1 MNRTTFHNTFIRVNR
16 QYEAKYQPK
25 VEAVLIH
32 EGLLVTIRQHGIR
45 AGEVYLGNVLNNPK
59 LQLIIRQLYVD
70 VGLKHAQ
77 MNYKRMRDEV
87 RLKGSGPFNY
97 ERPTVHSTLIQQSK
111 IIEKELIIEMQVK
124 ASFGFNPTWT
134 KFIVDYLNRFL
145 IEKITFEVSRTTRDE
160 LLKVLQQAITE
171 GWSIDE
177 TVKRIENLPFT
188 KIQAARIVRT
198 EVNRAANVGAKAQS
212 STFAFEQNK
221 EWISAEDNRV
231 RGLKPSDHANHVS
244 LDGTTIN
251 EGDVFVDIR
260 NGDRLEFP
268 GDPRASA
275 ASTINCRCSVA
286 YVAKRDANGRLI
298 PKRQTTTVIFP
309 NQQRQRQT
317 VLI

>member
-1 MNRTTFHNTFIRVNR
+1 MQEILFI
-16 QYEAKYQPK
+16 
-25 VEAVLIH
+25 I
-32 EGLLVTIRQHGIR
+32 
-45 AGEVYLGNVLNNPK
+45 
-59 LQLIIRQLYVD
+59 D
-70 VGLKHAQ
+70 
-77 MNYKRMRDEV
+77 
-87 RLKGSGPFNY
+87 
-97 ERPTVHSTLIQQSK
+97 
-111 IIEKELIIEMQVK
+111 MQVK

-160 LLKVLQQAITE
+160 LLKVLNQAITE

-177 TVKRIENLPFT
+177 TVKRIESLPFT
-188 KIQAARIVRT
+188 KMQAARIVRT

-231 RGLKPSDHANHVS
+231 RGLRPSDHANHVV
-244 LDGTTIN
+244 LDGVTIN

-286 YVAKRDANGRLI
+286 YVAKRNAEGRLI

-309 NQQRQRQT
+309 NQRVNRQIVT
-317 VLI
+317 I

>member
-1 MNRTTFHNTFIRVNR
+1 MNRQAFHNTFITVNR
-16 QYEAKYQPK
+16 RYEKKYHPK
-25 VEAVLIH
+25 VEDVLIPS
-32 EGLLVTIRQHGIR
+32 GLVPTIKQHGIR
-45 AGEVYLGNVLNNPK
+45 AGEVYLSHVLNNPK

-77 MNYKRMRDEV
+77 MNYVRMRDEL
-87 RLKGSGPFNY
+87 RGSRSKGY
-97 ERPTVHSTLIQQSK
+97 YIDVVTKH
-111 IIEKELIIEMQVK
+111 IIIDMQVK

-160 LLKVLQQAITE
+160 LLKVLNQAVTE

-177 TVKRIENLPFT
+177 TVKRIESLPFT
-188 KIQAARIVRT
+188 KMQAARIVRT

-231 RGLKPSDHANHVS
+231 RGLKPSDHANHVV
-244 LDGTTIN
+244 LDGVTIN

-260 NGDRLEFP
+260 NGDRLELP

-286 YVAKRDANGRLI
+286 YVAKRNAEGRLI

-309 NQQRQRQT
+309 NQRVNRQT
-317 VLI
+317 ITV

>member
-1 MNRTTFHNTFIRVNR
+1 
-16 QYEAKYQPK
+16 
-25 VEAVLIH
+25 
-32 EGLLVTIRQHGIR
+32 
-45 AGEVYLGNVLNNPK
+45 
-59 LQLIIRQLYVD
+59 
-70 VGLKHAQ
+70 
-77 MNYKRMRDEV
+77 
-87 RLKGSGPFNY
+87 
-97 ERPTVHSTLIQQSK
+97 
-111 IIEKELIIEMQVK
+111 MQVK

-160 LLKVLQQAITE
+160 LLKVLNQAITE
-171 GWSIDE
+171 GWSVDE
-177 TVKRIENLPFT
+177 TVKRIESLPFT
-188 KIQAARIVRT
+188 AMQAARIVRT

-231 RGLKPSDHANHVS
+231 RGLRPSDHANHVL
-244 LDGTTIN
+244 LDGVTIN
-251 EGDVFVDIR
+251 EGDVFIDIR

-286 YVAKRDANGRLI
+286 YVAKRNAEGRLI

-309 NQQRQRQT
+309 NQRVNRQT
-317 VLI
+317 ITI

>member
-1 MNRTTFHNTFIRVNR
+1 LNRQAFHNTFITVNR
-16 QYEAKYQPK
+16 RYEKKYQPK
-25 VEAVLIH
+25 VEDVLIPD
-32 EGLLVTIRQHGIR
+32 GLVPTIKQHGIR
-45 AGEVYLGNVLNNPK
+45 AGEVYLSHVLNNPK

-77 MNYKRMRDEV
+77 MNYTRMRDEV
-87 RLKGSGPFNY
+87 RKNGSIKSNVFKGYGYNNEF
-97 ERPTVHSTLIQQSK
+97 LL
-111 IIEKELIIEMQVK
+111 EKELIIDMQVK

-160 LLKVLQQAITE
+160 LLKVLNQAITE

-177 TVKRIENLPFT
+177 TVKRIESLPFT
-188 KIQAARIVRT
+188 KMQAARIVRT

-231 RGLKPSDHANHVS
+231 RGLRPSDHANHVL
-244 LDGTTIN
+244 LDGVTIN

-286 YVAKRDANGRLI
+286 YVAKRNAEGRLI

-309 NQQRQRQT
+309 NQRVNRQIVT
-317 VLI
+317 I